1 LPSFGNNKN
10 TFLKGGKFMFRKQLA
25 VLTLFLFTFTLFP
38 TISYSVELT
47 LETPSAILIDATSG
61 KVLYEKN
68 SHARRAPASVT
79 KLMTL
84 LIAIE
89 AIKEGRGSYDDIVV
103 ASENAWRLGG
113 SQIYLEPGEEMTL
126 KELLIAIAVG
136 SANDA
141 CVAVAEH
148 LYGTHE
154 SFVEVMNNKAKELG
168 LKDTNFVNSYG
179 LPADGHYTSA
189 YDMAQIGREAL
200 KHEEI
205 LQLTSIK
212 HYRLRENTGK
222 PFQLDNT
229 NKLLWWYPGA
239 DGFKTG
245 WIGEESGFCLASTA
259 ERNGLR
265 LISVVLGAPQ
275 RKGNFRDSMILF
287 NHGFASYIFKEFM
300 KEGQEIAEVKVGKG
314 AQDYVKAVTNA
325 RVGLI
330 LPKGREEGISTRI
343 EMDPVITAPI
353 KKGQVIGKIS
363 ILKENEPIKKFDI
376 VAKEGVERGSFWR
389 QYKKLIKDILDFD

>member
-1 LPSFGNNKN
+1 MAKKIL
-10 TFLKGGKFMFRKQLA
+10 TL
-25 VLTLFLFTFTLFP
+25 LTLFLFIFTLFP
-38 TISYSVELT
+38 SFSYAVELQ
-47 LETPSAILIDATSG
+47 LESPSAILIEQESG
-61 KVLYEKN
+61 KILFEKN
-68 SHARRAPASVT
+68 SHEKRAPASVT

-89 AIKEGRGSYDDIVV
+89 AIKEGRGTYEDIVV

-126 KELLIAIAVG
+126 KELLISIAVG

-148 LYGTHE
+148 LYGTHDA
-154 SFVEVMNNKAKELG
+154 FVEAMNKKAKALG

-179 LPADGHYTSA
+179 LPAEGHYTSA
-189 YDMAQIGREAL
+189 YDMAQIAREAL

-212 HYRLRENTGK
+212 HYRLRENTNK

-229 NKLLWWYPGA
+229 NKLLWWYKGA

-259 ERNGLR
+259 KRDGMR

-287 NHGFASYIFKEFM
+287 NYGFASYQFKEFI
-300 KEGQEIAEVKVGKG
+300 KAGQDIGKIKVGKG
-314 AQDYVKAVTNA
+314 QQDYVSAIVKE
-325 RVGLI
+325 RVGI
-330 LPKGREEGISTRI
+330 VIPKGKSEGITTKI
-343 EMDPVITAPI
+343 ELLPIVTAPVQQ
-353 KKGQVIGKIS
+353 GQVIGKVLIV
-363 ILKENEPIKKFDI
+363 KENEPIKQFDI
-376 VAKEGVERGSFWR
+376 VAKEEVLPGSIWR
-389 QYKKLIKDILDFD
+389 QFKKLFRDIVDYD

>member
-1 LPSFGNNKN
+1 
-10 TFLKGGKFMFRKQLA
+10 MFRKQLA